1 MRILVGD
8 MPTGIKGLYDYLLES
23 KAFKLVNEGVEYD
36 DGKAMMEVSRFSGPG
51 NHLIELMAHSS
62 GHQTISIYRTTQS
75 GRVVICAD
83 IPALAEVDTFR
94 KIYATLWG
102 VRK

>member
-8 MPTGIKGLYDYLLES
+8 MPTGIKDLYDYLLGG
-23 KAFKLVNEGVEYD
+23 KIFKLVNEGVEYD

-62 GHQTISIYRTTQS
+62 GHQTVSIYRTTQS

-83 IPALAEVDTFR
+83 IPALCEVEVFK
-94 KIYATLWG
+94 KIFATLWG
-102 VRK
+102 VRR